1 MDTDSDGDSSSDDE
15 LDPIVKRLPVYYTPH
30 YLSSLALLQYPDRP
44 PRPDTRHPLL
54 PPTLRPNHDPP
65 PESFRSKLAAKYKPN
80 TQHLELN
87 IPIERQPDRY
97 NDEQAKLF
105 AQGVLDEDKQDDGTG
120 KKRKK
125 SKQQL
130 HEEQEER
137 ARKDEE
143 KERRRLDHI
152 TYSASSV
159 PDVTN
164 YLVGVI
170 KDGSSS
176 LSLPARR
183 SSSLTLLLS
192 LDATD
197 ALHLSPVTQTYQL
210 RPSLTYLDNLITL
223 ERRRKRD
230 QKDQDDDSE
239 GDLSDAEIKKE
250 EAKAVQV
257 SVKQSAEGAAAAAK
271 PGAGGLSNGRAGAS
285 LFAPL
290 RAEEGEAWIPLT
302 HYHADVSF
310 DGFLRFQRREKAD
323 FAPFSALAF
332 HRLLKQ
338 RSLLRGCSLVMMER
352 ASSWLVR
359 LSRASTSGRPS
370 SCCCR
375 LK

>member
-1 MDTDSDGDSSSDDE
+1 MDTDSDSSSSSEDE

-30 YLSSLALLQYPDRP
+30 YLSSLTLLQYPDRP

-54 PPTLRPNHDPP
+54 PPTLRPDHDPAP
-65 PESFRSKLAAKYKPN
+65 DPTRSKLAAKYKPH
-80 TQHLELN
+80 TQHLELQ
-87 IPIERQPDRY
+87 IPIERAAERY
-97 NDEQAKLF
+97 NEEQAKLF
-105 AQGVLDEDKQDDGTG
+105 AQGVLEEEGAGDEGTG

-125 SKQQL
+125 SKQQV
-130 HEEQEER
+130 HEEAEER
-137 ARKDEE
+137 ARKEEE

-164 YLVGVI
+164 YLVGIV
-170 KDGSSS
+170 KD
-176 LSLPARR
+176 
-183 SSSLTLLLS
+183 
-192 LDATD
+192 D
-197 ALHLSPVTQTYQL
+197 ALHLSPITQTYQL

-230 QKDQDDDSE
+230 QKDQDDDDDE

-257 SVKQSAEGAAAAAK
+257 SVKQSAEGAAAALK

-302 HYHADVSF
+302 HYHADTPQAEVALERMFVSD
-310 DGFLRFQRREKAD
+310 DG
-323 FAPFSALAF
+323 
-332 HRLLKQ
+332 
-338 RSLLRGCSLVMMER
+338 
-352 ASSWLVR
+352 ASVR
-359 LSRASTSGRPS
+359 LASTTKPS
-370 SCCCR
+370 EY
-375 LK
+375 LGITK